1 MGVGM
6 DTNILTEIVDNAIAS
21 INNQNRLMANAA
33 RIKQLESEIAELKAK
48 LARADRIAQVI
59 EQHGLGFTDAANFVD
74 DQDELAREEAI
85 AETQE
90 SARARELRQIEED
103 QADAAVLYGST
114 YRRNWDE
121 CGPAG
126 SCGGPGY

>member
-1 MGVGM
+1 MN
-6 DTNILTEIVDNAIAS
+6 DIFTEIVDNAIAS

-48 LARADRIAQVI
+48 IARADRIAQVI

-74 DQDELAREEAI
+74 DQDKLAREEAE
-85 AETQE
+85 AETHE

-103 QADAAVLYGST
+103 QADQAVLYGST

-126 SCGGPGY
+126 SMGGCP

>member
-1 MGVGM
+1 MSVGM
-6 DTNILTEIVDNAIAS
+6 DTNYLLPTIAAMTGLS
-21 INNQNRLMANAA
+21 QE
-33 RIKQLESEIAELKAK
+33 QLSTR
-48 LARADRIAQVI
+48 LARADRIAQAI
-59 EQHGLGFTDAANFVD
+59 KEHGLGFTDAANFVD

-85 AETQE
+85 AETHE

-103 QADAAVLYGST
+103 QADAAVLHGST

>member
-1 MGVGM
+1 MGAGM

-48 LARADRIAQVI
+48 LARADRIAQAI
-59 EQHGLGFTDAANFVD
+59 KEHGLGFTDAANFVD
-74 DQDELAREEAI
+74 DQDKLAREEAE
-85 AETQE
+85 AETHE

-103 QADAAVLYGST
+103 QADQAVLMGSG

-126 SCGGPGY
+126 SMGGCP